1 MQDFLIYN
9 TLTDFVRPDAFHKDY
24 HIHLLCKGG
33 KMSFFCGHKPFEV
46 IAGDF
51 LIWQMT
57 TEFADILYS
66 EDFDADLLMIS
77 NPFLGRHNP
86 EMIWATKGYMYI
98 KEHPVFRLDPDEL
111 EMIGT
116 DFKQFF
122 QRIRAPRTLF
132 GEEIVGSLL
141 AILLYDMWNIYSR
154 EIEKAEIEDITSRH
168 FLRFLMS
175 VQEHCREQREVAWY
189 ARELG
194 LAPKYLSEISK
205 SITGCPA
212 GDWIDSYAAHELRK
226 LLSDQRLTLTDIVDA
241 MHFSSQP
248 ALTRYMKRV
257 MNTTPSEFRQNSK
270 S

>member
-1 MQDFLIYN
+1 MGGERNYGLAREVVI
-9 TLTDFVRPDAFHKDY
+9 LEEGEHHLRIGAPPDGTADEDDIIWG
-24 HIHLLCKGG
+24 HIH
-33 KMSFFCGHKPFEV
+33 
-46 IAGDF
+46 IAF
-51 LIWQMT
+51 V
-57 TEFADILYS
+57 
-66 EDFDADLLMIS
+66 
-77 NPFLGRHNP
+77 GR
-86 EMIWATKGYMYI
+86 
-98 KEHPVFRLDPDEL
+98 
-111 EMIGT
+111 
-116 DFKQFF
+116 QFF
-122 QRIRAPRTLF
+122 QRIRALRTLF

-175 VQEHCREQREVAWY
+175 VQEHCRAQREVAWY

-205 SITGCPA
+205 SITGRPA
-212 GDWIDSYAAHELRK
+212 GDWIDSYAAHELQK

-270 S
+270 

>member
-33 KMSFFCGHKPFEV
+33 RMSFFCSHKSFN
-46 IAGDF
+46 IKAGDF

-57 TEFADILYS
+57 TEFTDILYS
-66 EDFDADLLMIS
+66 EDFDADLLMVS
-77 NPFLGRHNP
+77 NPFLERHNP

-98 KEHPVFRLDPDEL
+98 KEHPAFSLDPDEL
-111 EMIGT
+111 EIIGT

-132 GEEIVGSLL
+132 VEEIVGSLL
-141 AILLYDMWNIYSR
+141 AIHLYDMWNIYSR
-154 EIEKAEIEDITSRH
+154 EIENADIEDVTSRH

-205 SITGCPA
+205 SITGRPA
-212 GDWIDSYAAHELRK
+212 GDWIDGYAAHELQK
-226 LLSDQRLTLTDIVDA
+226 LLSDQSLTLTDIA
-241 MHFSSQP
+241 YSMHLSSQS

-257 MNTTPSEFRQNSK
+257 MNTTPSQYRQNSK
-270 S
+270 

>member
-1 MQDFLIYN
+1 MAL
-9 TLTDFVRPDAFHKDY
+9 
-24 HIHLLCKGG
+24 
-33 KMSFFCGHKPFEV
+33 
-46 IAGDF
+46 
-51 LIWQMT
+51 
-57 TEFADILYS
+57 DI
-66 EDFDADLLMIS
+66 FDE
-77 NPFLGRHNP
+77 LGRIAAHDRAGCNVFGHDR
-86 EMIWATKGYMYI
+86 TCGY
-98 KEHPVFRLDPDEL
+98 H
-111 EMIGT
+111 G
-116 DFKQFF
+116 
-122 QRIRAPRTLF
+122 
-132 GEEIVGSLL
+132 
-141 AILLYDMWNIYSR
+141 ILLYDMWNIYSR

-205 SITGCPA
+205 SITSRPA

-257 MNTTPSEFRQNSK
+257 LNTTPSEFRQNSK
-270 S
+270 

>member
-1 MQDFLIYN
+1 MGRIGRSGDYTEAFLQMPADDD
-9 TLTDFVRPDAFHKDY
+9 LGGGLAVRLGNGVDDRVAENFTVAVTTAEREPAFNLD
-24 HIHLLCKGG
+24 IVLGG
-33 KMSFFCGHKPFEV
+33 H
-46 IAGDF
+46 F
-51 LIWQMT
+51 LPML
-57 TEFADILYS
+57 A
-66 EDFDADLLMIS
+66 
-77 NPFLGRHNP
+77 
-86 EMIWATKGYMYI
+86 
-98 KEHPVFRLDPDEL
+98 
-111 EMIGT
+111 
-116 DFKQFF
+116 
-122 QRIRAPRTLF
+122 
-132 GEEIVGSLL
+132 L

-175 VQEHCREQREVAWY
+175 VQANCREQREVSWY

-205 SITGCPA
+205 SITGRPA

-226 LLSDQRLTLTDIVDA
+226 MMSDQRLTLTDIVDA

-257 MNTTPSEFRQNSK
+257 LNTTPSEFRQNSK